1 MEENPD
7 LTEYNG
13 IIIKGVDIN
22 GDIVDATKKEYR
34 DGIVNSVNPTIILFL
49 MVLVIQSLK
58 MF

>member
-22 GDIVDATKKEYR
+22 GDIVDATKKSTE
-34 DGIVNSVNPTIILFL
+34 
-49 MVLVIQSLK
+49 MVLLIE
-58 MF
+58 